1 MKYIVT
7 ESQYNLIKEYFDPIY
22 FLKNKFGKKL
32 GQVKD
37 PNWVPYEGKFQEVV
51 DVIFKLTKKM
61 NKIEHLN
68 GFKVSKV
75 TPMGDDYWTVLLV
88 PEIDDWFNWKENSQ
102 YRKKL
107 EEFRDEFLEIARM
120 GGFDSPHSEE
130 GLPSTI
136 RFAFWFH

>member
-22 FLKNKFGKKL
+22 FLKNKLVKKP
-32 GQVKD
+32 QQIKD

-51 DVIFKLTKKM
+51 DIIFKLTKRITKL
-61 NKIEHLN
+61 EHLK

-75 TPMGDDYWTVLLV
+75 TPVGNERWTVLLA
-88 PEIDDWFNWKENSQ
+88 PEIDEWFNWKNNDE
-102 YRKKL
+102 YKYKL
-107 EEFRDEFLEIARM
+107 EKFRDEFVDVARM